1 MLCYYNGDDSP
12 TSLDIYFETHHLDA
26 PIDIY
31 EGVEHM
37 KGVKAPDIPMVKDE
51 QELKDETDETIRK
64 IWDNF

>member
-12 TSLDIYFETHHLDA
+12 TSSDIYLENLRLDA

-51 QELKDETDETIRK
+51 QELKDETEATIRK

>member
-12 TSLDIYFETHHLDA
+12 TSLDIYFENNHLDT

-51 QELKDETDETIRK
+51 QELKNETDETIRK